1 MLLTSLTTP
10 LAFFAYGLTLSALAL
25 ISLRSVELYRRIKAG
40 QPDPTRSGQLPQRLV
55 LMVKEVLT
63 HTKMLKFTGSG
74 IAHWFVM
81 IGFVALFGTLV
92 TALGQISNPKFFLPL
107 IGHWWPY
114 TMVVDLIAWLT
125 GVGIVTLIAIRQ
137 FTNLTNR
144 GRSSRFYGSSSWK
157 AYFVEGTI
165 LAIVFCVIALR
176 GLEGALDLDAKRI
189 DYLLV
194 TPAVNAFAGMSLAQ
208 ITTWIKIVASLKVIV
223 SMLWFVV
230 IAVNLTMGVAW
241 HRFLAPLNI
250 LFKRNVDNKP
260 TLGALPEML
269 SGGKPIDFEDPKEDD
284 LFGIGKA
291 ADISWKGLLDMASC
305 TECGRCQSQC
315 PTWHTDKPLSPKL
328 LIMAMRDHAL
338 TKVGSSQPSEQP
350 IVGEIITPDVL
361 WSCTT
366 CGACVNECPVDI
378 EHIDHIVN
386 MRRFQVLVESEF
398 PTELG
403 GTFRNLE
410 KTGNPWGSNRSDRNA
425 WIAEC
430 DFPVTVIEGTIPD
443 EIEYLF
449 WVGCAG
455 AYEER
460 AKKTTKAVAEL
471 LYMADVK
478 FAVLGKR
485 ETCTGDP
492 ARRSGNEFLYQIL
505 ARENIDTF
513 NEVYLEYKGK
523 KKVVVTCPHCFT
535 TIGRDYKQQGFELEM
550 VHHTQLLNTLV
561 KEGRLTPISQSQKKL
576 TYHDPCYLGR
586 HNQIYEAPRELL
598 QSTGVE
604 LIEMP
609 RNKERSFCCG
619 AGGGRM
625 WMEEKLG
632 TRINLNRVDEAV
644 ATGADQVAVGCPF
657 CRVMVS
663 DGVTGRQSDVE
674 VIDVAQALLRSVK
687 NDSDQSPTKKTSEVS
702 APIDTPDDKTE
713 SEVKADNGNNASPF
727 DANPISNQ
735 SERTE

>member
-1 MLLTSLTTP
+1 MLETSLGVI
-10 LAFFAYGLTLSALAL
+10 AYLITAVALVA
-25 ISLRSVELYRRIKAG
+25 ITAKSLELYRRIKAG
-40 QPDPTRSGQLPQRLV
+40 QPDPTRSGDKGKRLV
-55 LMVKEVLT
+55 LMAREVLT
-63 HTKMLKFTGSG
+63 HAKMLNFTGSG

-81 IGFVALFGTLV
+81 IGFVSLFGTLV
-92 TALGQISNPKFFLPL
+92 TAYGQIFNPHFVLPL
-107 IGHWWPY
+107 IGHFVPY
-114 TMVVDLIAWLT
+114 NFFVELITWLT
-125 GVGIVTLIAIRQ
+125 GISIVTLIAIRQ
-137 FTNLTNR
+137 ATRLMKK
-144 GRSSRFYGSSSWK
+144 GRASRFFGSGSWK
-157 AYFVEGTI
+157 AYFVEAVI

-176 GLEGALDLDAKRI
+176 GLEGALLGDKAKSFEFA
-189 DYLLV
+189 LSQ
-194 TPAVNAFAGMSLAQ
+194 PAVNAFQDMDVAT
-208 ITTWIKIVASLKVIV
+208 IERWIVIVAALKIII
-223 SMLWFVV
+223 SMTWFIV
-230 IAVNLTMGVAW
+230 IAANLTMGVAW
-241 HRFLAPLNI
+241 HRFLAPFNI
-250 LFKRNVDNKP
+250 FFKRNVSATP

-269 SGGKPIDFEDPKEDD
+269 SHGKPIDFEDPKEDD
-284 LFGIGKA
+284 VFGIGKA

-315 PTWHTDKPLSPKL
+315 PAWHTEKPLSPKL
-328 LIMAMRDHAL
+328 LVMAMRDHAL
-338 TKVGSSQPSEQP
+338 AKVPSDKP
-350 IVGEIITPDVL
+350 IVGETISTDVL

-398 PTELG
+398 PSELG

-410 KTGNPWGSNRSDRNA
+410 KAGNPWGANRMDRNA

-430 DFPVTVIEGTIPD
+430 DFPVAVIDGQLPD
-443 EIEYLF
+443 DVEYLF

-471 LYMADVK
+471 LYMSGVK
-478 FAVLGKR
+478 FGVLGAR

-492 ARRSGNEFLYQIL
+492 ARRAGNEFLYQIL
-505 ARENIDTF
+505 SRENIETF
-513 NEVYLEYKGK
+513 NEVYTNYKGK

-561 KEGRLTPISQSQKKL
+561 KEGRLKPVAQSSKKL

-598 QSTGVE
+598 ESTGVD
-604 LIEMP
+604 LVEMP

-632 TRINLNRVDEAV
+632 TRINLNRVDEAI
-644 ATGADQVAVGCPF
+644 ATGAEEVAVGCPF

-663 DGVTGRQSDVE
+663 DGAKGRESNVE

-687 NDSDQSPTKKTSEVS
+687 NGGNQSPADQS
-702 APIDTPDDKTE
+702 A
-713 SEVKADNGNNASPF
+713 
-727 DANPISNQ
+727 
-735 SERTE
+735 

>member
-1 MLLTSLTTP
+1 MPVTLAFALLTYGITVVAVGL
-10 LAFFAYGLTLSALAL
+10 FA
-25 ISLRSVELYRRIKAG
+25 LRATELYRKIKSG
-40 QPDPTRSGQLPQRLV
+40 QPDPTRSGQKGKRLA
-55 LMVKEVLT
+55 LMTKEVLG
-63 HTKMLKFTGSG
+63 HTKMLNFTGSG

-92 TALGQISNPKFFLPL
+92 TAYGQVVNPKFLLPV
-107 IGHWWPY
+107 IGEWDPY
-114 TMVVDLIAWLT
+114 IYFVLAIAWLT
-125 GVGIVTLIAIRQ
+125 GVGIVSLIGIRQ
-137 FTNLTNR
+137 VTR
-144 GRSSRFYGSSSWK
+144 IVRKGRSSRFFGSYSK
-157 AYFVEGTI
+157 RAYFVEAVI
-165 LAIVFCVIALR
+165 LAIVFCVI
-176 GLEGALDLDAKRI
+176 GLHDLEVRLKNGEDVGFVI
-189 DYLLV
+189 
-194 TPAVNAFAGMSLAQ
+194 Q
-208 ITTWIKIVASLKVIV
+208 IVATIKIVV
-223 SMLWFVV
+223 SMTWFIVV
-230 IAVNLTMGVAW
+230 AANLRMGVAW
-241 HRFLAPLNI
+241 HRFLAPFNI
-250 LFKRNVDNKP
+250 FFKRNVDAAP

-269 SGGKPIDFEDPKEDD
+269 SKGAPIDFEDPKEDD
-284 LFGIGKA
+284 VFGIGKA

-315 PTWHTDKPLSPKL
+315 PAWHTDKPLSPKL

-338 TKVGSSQPSEQP
+338 ANVPKEGP
-350 IVGEIITPDVL
+350 IVGETISPDVL

-410 KTGNPWGSNRSDRNA
+410 KAGNPWGANRTDRNA

-430 DFPVTVIEGTIPD
+430 SFPVDVIDGALPD
-443 EIEYLF
+443 DVEYLF

-471 LYMADVK
+471 LYMSGVK
-478 FAVLGKR
+478 FAVLGAR

-492 ARRSGNEFLYQIL
+492 ARRAGNEFLYQIL
-505 ARENIDTF
+505 SRENIETF
-513 NEVYLEYKGK
+513 KEVYTHYKGK

-561 KEGRLTPISQSQKKL
+561 KEGRLKPIAPATKKL

-586 HNQIYEAPRELL
+586 HNQIYEPPRELL
-598 QSTGVE
+598 ESTGVD
-604 LIEMP
+604 LVEMP

-632 TRINLNRVDEAV
+632 TRINMNRVDEAI
-644 ATGADQVAVGCPF
+644 ATGAQEVAVGCPF

-663 DGVTGRQSDVE
+663 DGVKGREADVE

-687 NDSDQSPTKKTSEVS
+687 NEGSQGAT
-702 APIDTPDDKTE
+702 
-713 SEVKADNGNNASPF
+713 
-727 DANPISNQ
+727 NQ
-735 SERTE
+735 PA